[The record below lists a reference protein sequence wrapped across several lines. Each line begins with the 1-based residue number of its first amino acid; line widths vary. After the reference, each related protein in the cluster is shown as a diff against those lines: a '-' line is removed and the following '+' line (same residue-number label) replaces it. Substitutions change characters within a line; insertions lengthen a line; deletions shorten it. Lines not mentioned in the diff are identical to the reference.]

1 MVAGH
6 AISRPRIQLE
16 RVDLASMAQ
25 VGEQQQVGEVEEV
38 LEDPV
43 TLTEDIADELEEVPP
58 SPITDGNSADVKE
71 HL

>member
-38 LEDPV
+38 FEEPV
-43 TLTEDIADELEEVPP
+43 TATEDIAEED
-58 SPITDGNSADVKE
+58 TQDVI
-71 HL
+71 LA